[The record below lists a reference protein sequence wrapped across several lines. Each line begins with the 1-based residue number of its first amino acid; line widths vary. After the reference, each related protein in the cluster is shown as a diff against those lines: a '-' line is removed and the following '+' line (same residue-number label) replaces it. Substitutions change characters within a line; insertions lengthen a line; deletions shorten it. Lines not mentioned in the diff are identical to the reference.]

1 MASLRIGEVA
11 LRLSCTPETVR
22 TYVRRGFL
30 RAERTP
36 GNQMR
41 FDVRDVDALRGG
53 GLPDTPAPAPAP
65 VSRQGKPLQPI
76 GPAPRAG
83 QRLTT
88 ARDDISRHGGAADEL
103 NAIED
108 DGWAEPDILTP
119 ANAERIRR
127 AATEAER
134 AAHQRR
140 LGTASRLVF
149 SETFVPFEFRG
160 AIAAAIQ
167 AFATPAQ
174 LPAWLSDAEMA
185 DVIKTHA
192 RTILVELKAEVAR
205 REEERWAGVR
215 ERIQRAVDEARAPEQ
230 PTEADEKPGVP
241 RVRPASIPMS
251 LAEARRLWRDE

>member
-1 MASLRIGEVA
+1 MSDGG
-11 LRLSCTPETVR
+11 SCAPSVRPATRCDSTSETSTPSEAAVCQTH
-22 TYVRRGFL
+22 RRQRQPQCL
-30 RAERTP
+30 A
-36 GNQMR
+36 
-41 FDVRDVDALRGG
+41 RG
-53 GLPDTPAPAPAP
+53 
-65 VSRQGKPLQPI
+65 I

-88 ARDDISRHGGAADEL
+88 APDDISRHGGDADEL